1 MYSDTALF
9 TRNTAACPNKLK
21 PRFTPNAGKSGLLD
35 HAGGGLLDHNNLLPA
50 DVAARLNQ
58 LSSNLT
64 TQVDVVTNKINALNA
79 VAPSP
84 AL

>member
-1 MYSDTALF
+1 MYSDAALF

-21 PRFTPNAGKSGLLD
+21 PRYTPNAGKSGLLGNAAD
-35 HAGGGLLDHNNLLPA
+35 LLDHTLPA

-58 LSSNLT
+58 LSNNLT
-64 TQVDVVTNKINALNA
+64 SSVDVVTNHINALNA

>member
-1 MYSDTALF
+1 MFSDTALF

-21 PRFTPNAGKSGLLD
+21 PRYTPNAGKSGLLD
-35 HAGGGLLDHNNLLPA
+35 HTAGMFDHVLPA
-50 DVAARLNQ
+50 DVAANLNR

-64 TQVDVVTNKINALNA
+64 TKVDVVTNHINALNA

>member
-1 MYSDTALF
+1 MFSDTALF

-21 PRFTPNAGKSGLLD
+21 PRYTPNAGKSGLLGGAAGVFD
-35 HAGGGLLDHNNLLPA
+35 HALPA

-58 LSSNLT
+58 ASSDLT
-64 TQVDVVTNKINALNA
+64 THVDVVTNHINALNA

>member
-9 TRNTAACPNKLK
+9 QRNTAACPNKLK
-21 PRFTPNAGKSGLLD
+21 PRFTPGAGKSGLLD
-35 HAGGGLLDHNNLLPA
+35 HNAGVFDHVLPA

-58 LSSNLT
+58 ASSSLT
-64 TQVDVVTNKINALNA
+64 TSVDMVVNHINALNA